1 MFENV
6 WLSET
11 LCTILYLRIASRSFH
26 IVHVSDNNFFPIAD
40 AYTMNQLVFHWRQ
53 YEPVE
58 LNDELEMPQFNLE
71 DYDVIDSCQ
80 KKYQTG

>member
-1 MFENV
+1 
-6 WLSET
+6 
-11 LCTILYLRIASRSFH
+11 
-26 IVHVSDNNFFPIAD
+26 
-40 AYTMNQLVFHWRQ
+40 MNQLVFHWRQ